1 MDDPSELGNG
11 LTVIDLNWIM
21 LLSGTVLPFLVALV
35 TARLAWAGL
44 KAIVLA
50 ALAAIAGLLNELYTA
65 AGVIADIDWSSAGAN
80 AVTTFLIAV
89 GFHFGLWRPVNLTG
103 VNGTLQQSVP
113 QGVGGR
119 HSRPDG
125 H

>member
-1 MDDPSELGNG
+1 MDDPDLGNG
-11 LTVIDLNWIM
+11 LTVIDLNWIT
-21 LLSGTVLPFLVALV
+21 LLSGTLLPFLVALV

-50 ALAAIAGLLNELYTA
+50 VLAAIAGLINELYGA
-65 AGVIADIDWSSAGAN
+65 SGVLANVDWSSAGAN

-103 VNGTLQQSVP
+103 ANGTVQQSLP

-125 H
+125 Y

>member
-1 MDDPSELGNG
+1 VEDVAELGNG
-11 LTVIDLNWIM
+11 VTVIDLNWIM

-50 ALAAIAGLLNELYTA
+50 VLAALAGLLNELYTA
-65 AGVIADIDWSSAGAN
+65 SGVVADIDWSSAGAN

-89 GFHFGLWRPVNLTG
+89 GFHFGLWRPTNLTG
-103 VNGTLQQSVP
+103 VNGTVQQSAP
-113 QGVGGR
+113 AGIGR

-125 H
+125 L

>member
-1 MDDPSELGNG
+1 VAELGNG

-35 TARLAWAGL
+35 TARVAWAGL

-50 ALAAIAGLLNELYTA
+50 VLAALAGLLNELYTA
-65 AGVIADIDWSSAGAN
+65 AGVVADIDWSSAGAN
-80 AVTTFLIAV
+80 AITTFLIAV
-89 GFHFGLWRPVNLTG
+89 GMHFGLWKPTNLTG
-103 VNGTLQQSVP
+103 DQGAVQQAVP

-125 H
+125 F

>member
-1 MDDPSELGNG
+1 MDDIAELGNG
-11 LTVIDLNWIM
+11 VTVIDLNWVM

-35 TARLAWAGL
+35 TARVAWAGL

-65 AGVIADIDWSSAGAN
+65 SGVLADIDWSSAGAN
-80 AVTTFLIAV
+80 AITTFLIAV
-89 GFHFGLWRPVNLTG
+89 GFHFGLWRPTNLTG
-103 VNGTLQQSVP
+103 VNGAVQQSVP
-113 QGVGGR
+113 QGVGR

-125 H
+125 L

>member
-1 MDDPSELGNG
+1 MDDPDLGNG
-11 LTVIDLNWIM
+11 LTVIDLNWIT
-21 LLSGTVLPFLVALV
+21 LLSGTLLPFLVALV

-50 ALAAIAGLLNELYTA
+50 VLAAIAGLINELYGA
-65 AGVIADIDWSSAGAN
+65 SGVLANVDWSSAGAN

-103 VNGTLQQSVP
+103 ANGTLQQSVP

-125 H
+125 Y